1 MGGRNISLY
10 IPEGDESAFAQM
22 ADALSTI
29 YDADHKRGYGT
40 SAASKLPAQY
50 AQRAHRVLSAVK
62 FDDSPQDQAL
72 KTAIEA
78 AKEMLRM
85 QGNAAAA
92 DHPAKTANH
101 LLSLRDILPGI
112 AARLSIDVGRVARD
126 LEARAQQHRM
136 DSR

>member
-1 MGGRNISLY
+1 MGNRNISLY

-29 YDADHKRGYGT
+29 YDADHKRSYGT
-40 SAASKLPAQY
+40 STANRLPDQY

-62 FDDSPQDQAL
+62 FEDTPEDQAL
-72 KTAIEA
+72 KTAIEG

-85 QGNAAAA
+85 RGHAEAA
-92 DHPAKTANH
+92 DRLAKTAND

-112 AARLSIDVGRVARD
+112 AARLSIDIGHVARD
-126 LEARAQQHRM
+126 LEARAREHRIN
-136 DSR
+136 SQ